1 MYRGNYNDFSAPECW
16 SPIPPPAYVP
26 QSPARSFVRQGGLA
40 WFDKGPQEDA
50 ARVALRNKETSAVT
64 SHYVVDS
71 REIVKAAN
79 TIYERLA
86 DDETPPEA
94 A

>member
-1 MYRGNYNDFSAPECW
+1 
-16 SPIPPPAYVP
+16 VT
-26 QSPARSFVRQGGLA
+26 
-40 WFDKGPQEDA
+40 
-50 ARVALRNKETSAVT
+50 LRNKETSAVT

-79 TIYERLA
+79 TIYERLT

>member
-1 MYRGNYNDFSAPECW
+1 
-16 SPIPPPAYVP
+16 
-26 QSPARSFVRQGGLA
+26 
-40 WFDKGPQEDA
+40 
-50 ARVALRNKETSAVT
+50 VT

>member
-1 MYRGNYNDFSAPECW
+1 MYRSNYNDLISAHLSAGRLFRRQPMF
-16 SPIPPPAYVP
+16 
-26 QSPARSFVRQGGLA
+26 RSRPLA

-50 ARVALRNKETSAVT
+50 ARVTLRNKETSAVT